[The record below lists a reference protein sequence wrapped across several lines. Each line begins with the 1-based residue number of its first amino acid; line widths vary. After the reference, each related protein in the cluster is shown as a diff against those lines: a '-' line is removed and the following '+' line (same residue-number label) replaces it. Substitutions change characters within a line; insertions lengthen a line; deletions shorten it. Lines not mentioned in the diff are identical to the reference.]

1 MEQGKPEVC
10 LIVAVHDGPDKQ
22 YRGAIGKN
30 GKDLY
35 NILCDRRRFQNITR
49 GGIVITGRKTAEAIP
64 PDYFPLKSRVTI
76 VATRN
81 LHWNHPGVIVKND
94 FEIALKYAKSIN
106 VPKIFII
113 GGAEIYNYALKNSL
127 IDRIYLTKILTP
139 LPSDTELQELTFLE
153 TYDLIEGEMVYRM
166 VDNGVQGEPFED
178 VDTRLKL
185 QFVEFEKR

>member
-1 MEQGKPEVC
+1 M
-10 LIVAVHDGPDKQ
+10 
-22 YRGAIGKN
+22 
-30 GKDLY
+30 
-35 NILCDRRRFQNITR
+35 
-49 GGIVITGRKTAEAIP
+49 
-64 PDYFPLKSRVTI
+64 
-76 VATRN
+76 
-81 LHWNHPGVIVKND
+81 
-94 FEIALKYAKSIN
+94 KYAKSIN